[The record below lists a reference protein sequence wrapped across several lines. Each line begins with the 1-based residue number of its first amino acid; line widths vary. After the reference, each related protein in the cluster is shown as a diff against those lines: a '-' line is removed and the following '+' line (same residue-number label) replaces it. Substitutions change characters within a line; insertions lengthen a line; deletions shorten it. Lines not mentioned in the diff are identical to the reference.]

1 MQKKTKPKATNS
13 SSSNP
18 QESYPWWKDAVIYQI
33 YPRSFQDSNGD
44 GIGDLQ
50 GILDRLDYLNGD
62 PNSLGIDAI
71 WLSPIYP
78 SPMVDFGYDISDYE
92 NIDPI
97 FGDMYTFKL
106 LLKECHNRNIKV
118 VMDLVINHTSNLHPW
133 FLESKSS
140 ANSPKRDWYI
150 WKKPN
155 KKNVPNNWMSV
166 FGGKGWEWDESTE
179 EYYYHS
185 FTPEQPDL
193 NLRNPDVKNAI
204 FKMIQF
210 WLDLGVDGFRLD
222 VVNFYYKDDKFRNN
236 PSHFFKGLREYEK
249 QDHIYDID
257 QSETHTLLEELRN
270 LLDSYEGNR
279 MSIGEIFMYPPG
291 NAELPASYY
300 GKETPELHMAFNF
313 SFLYC
318 KWTANSF
325 QKVILEWEKTLGYQN
340 WPNYTLSNHDQV
352 RHITKY
358 SKGNHTLPRAKIAAV
373 MLLTLRGTP
382 FLYYG
387 EEIGMESDK
396 IPRNKLCDPLG
407 KRYWPLYSGRDN
419 CRQPMCWNSNEQNF
433 GFSKAEPWL
442 PISKNGSYANVD
454 EELKN
459 KTSLLS
465 IYKKLIQVRKKEI
478 VLRRGSLRVLFLN
491 NDKIL
496 SYIRMYEKERI
507 LILLNFTP
515 EETRFFSG
523 DENLEVER
531 GKVLFSTHRK
541 EESYFDLNIIALLP
555 YEASIIKLE
564 T

>member
-1 MQKKTKPKATNS
+1 
-13 SSSNP
+13 
-18 QESYPWWKDAVIYQI
+18 
-33 YPRSFQDSNGD
+33 
-44 GIGDLQ
+44 
-50 GILDRLDYLNGD
+50 
-62 PNSLGIDAI
+62 
-71 WLSPIYP
+71 
-78 SPMVDFGYDISDYE
+78 
-92 NIDPI
+92 
-97 FGDMYTFKL
+97 
-106 LLKECHNRNIKV
+106 
-118 VMDLVINHTSNLHPW
+118 
-133 FLESKSS
+133 
-140 ANSPKRDWYI
+140 
-150 WKKPN
+150 
-155 KKNVPNNWMSV
+155 
-166 FGGKGWEWDESTE
+166 
-179 EYYYHS
+179 
-185 FTPEQPDL
+185 
-193 NLRNPDVKNAI
+193 
-204 FKMIQF
+204 
-210 WLDLGVDGFRLD
+210 
-222 VVNFYYKDDKFRNN
+222 
-236 PSHFFKGLREYEK
+236 
-249 QDHIYDID
+249 
-257 QSETHTLLEELRN
+257 
-270 LLDSYEGNR
+270 
-279 MSIGEIFMYPPG
+279 MYPPG

-300 GKETPELHMAFNF
+300 GKENPELHMAFNF

-325 QKVILEWEKTLGYQN
+325 QKVILEWEKTLGYKN

-358 SKGNHTLPRAKIAAV
+358 SKANHTFPRAKIAAV

-396 IPRNKLCDPLG
+396 IPKNKLCDPLG

-419 CRQPMCWNSNEQNF
+419 CRQPMCWNSTEQNF

-442 PISKNGSYANVD
+442 PISKNGSFTNVD

-459 KTSLLS
+459 KTSLLT

-496 SYIRMYEKERI
+496 SYVRMYEKERI